1 MNIILFILNT
11 KAKTEYRNGNGEI
24 DCNEYPVHIKLD
36 TEYNHGFIFQ
46 IENTPGSW
54 YMSTLMCDKY
64 GNSYSEVNQK
74 LSIYGNEYMCVNMFD
89 LLTEANETLKKMHM
103 KVIPDNR

>member
-1 MNIILFILNT
+1 
-11 KAKTEYRNGNGEI
+11 
-24 DCNEYPVHIKLD
+24 
-36 TEYNHGFIFQ
+36 
-46 IENTPGSW
+46 
-54 YMSTLMCDKY
+54 MSTLMCEKY
-64 GNSYSEVNQK
+64 GNKYSEDNQK